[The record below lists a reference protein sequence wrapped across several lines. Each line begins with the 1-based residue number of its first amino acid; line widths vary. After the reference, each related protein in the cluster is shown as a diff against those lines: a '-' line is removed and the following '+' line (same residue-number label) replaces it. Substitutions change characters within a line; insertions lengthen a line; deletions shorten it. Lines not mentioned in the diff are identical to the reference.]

1 MTSLAGPGLV
11 AKGFSASLPLK
22 MAKPLG
28 STFTLCLSIQGLAK
42 APPAVSSIALNGSV
56 SDSVFHSY
64 STTLNGSVSDSVF
77 HSYSSALNGSV
88 SDRVFHSYSSAL
100 SGFVSDRLFHSISV
114 SSE

>member
-28 STFTLCLSIQGLAK
+28 STFTLCLSIHGLAK

-64 STTLNGSVSDSVF
+64 SSALNGSVSDSVF
-77 HSYSSALNGSV
+77 HSYQLSLNGSV
-88 SDRVFHSYSSAL
+88 S
-100 SGFVSDRLFHSISV
+100 GSV
-114 SSE
+114 S